1 MPSHKT
7 HRKIDR
13 LFLGEE
19 FEDVHMYL
27 DEPVKYLGP
36 RHRILRHSFVEIAT
50 KYANDPKRFLSA
62 YLHLVA
68 DFSDSEMK
76 RRARKTQKKAK
87 ERKRRKK

>member
-13 LFLGEE
+13 LLLGKEH
-19 FEDVHMYL
+19 EDVHLWL

-36 RHRILRHSFVEIAT
+36 HHRILRHSFVEIAN
-50 KYANDPKRFLSA
+50 KYANDPERFLSA
-62 YLHLVA
+62 YFHLVA

-76 RRARKTQKKAK
+76 RRARKTQKKPH
-87 ERKRRKK
+87 RRRKKK